1 MGPWKHIELE
11 RHEAVAGLWLNRAEL
26 RNAFNA
32 DLIGELSACLAGLAQ
47 EEGLRA
53 LVLGGRGDVFC
64 AGADLDY
71 MRTVADIGE
80 AANYRDAMELAEML
94 AALDAFPCP
103 VVARVQGAAMG
114 GGVGL
119 VACCDIAVCTSDV
132 RLGFSEVRLGLS
144 PATIAPY
151 VVGKIGAT
159 HARHLFLTGERFDAE
174 QALAYG
180 LVHRIVEP
188 EQLDS
193 AVEAV
198 VADLMSGGPQAA
210 RATKR
215 LLRTLGGIRD
225 AATQAMTARLIAELR
240 ASQEGQEG
248 IAAFLDRRAPSWK
261 PPQG

>member
-1 MGPWKHIELE
+1 MEHIEVE
-11 RHEAVAGLWLNRAEL
+11 REGPVARLWLSRAQV

-32 DLIGELSACLAGLAQ
+32 RLIGELSACLAGLAQ
-47 EEGLRA
+47 DEGLRA

-71 MRTVADIGE
+71 MRTVAGLGE
-80 AANYRDAMELAEML
+80 GENYRDAMELAEML

-103 VVARVQGAAMG
+103 VVARLHGAAMG

-119 VACCDIAVCTSDV
+119 VACCDIAVCASDT
-132 RLGFSEVRLGLS
+132 RLAFSEVRLGLS

-151 VVGKIGAT
+151 VVSKIGVT
-159 HARHLFLTGERFDAE
+159 HARHLFLTGERFDAA

-180 LVHRIVEP
+180 LVHQVVEP

-193 AVEAV
+193 AVDAL
-198 VADLMSGGPQAA
+198 VAQLLCGGPQAA

-215 LLRTLGGIRD
+215 LLRTLAGIRD
-225 AATQAMTARLIAELR
+225 AATQEMTARLIAELR
-240 ASQEGQEG
+240 ASDEGREG
-248 IAAFLDRRAPSWK
+248 IAAFLGRRAPSWK